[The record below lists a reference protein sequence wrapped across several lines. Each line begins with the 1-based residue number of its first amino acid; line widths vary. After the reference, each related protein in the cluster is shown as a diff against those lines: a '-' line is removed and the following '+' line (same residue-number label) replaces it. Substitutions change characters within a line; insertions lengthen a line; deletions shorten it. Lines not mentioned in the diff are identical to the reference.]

1 MSITLETLLLLF
13 STIISAITAVG
24 ALYMA
29 WKKFPS
35 EARVLQADAAQDQAN
50 VIESSAKSAQQ
61 WLDVFAMYRADRI
74 KTDEENISLRRR
86 LATAEDEIKQLRFQF
101 DQKVSGETALVE
113 ENKRLNAGV
122 AELKL
127 KITEQEH
134 AYELEKV
141 SHMNEIGQLHFQL
154 KDLQAKFDSLTQK
167 ATPT

>member
-1 MSITLETLLLLF
+1 MSIDLQTLLLLF
-13 STIISAITAVG
+13 STVISAVTAIG

-35 EARVLQADAAQDQAN
+35 ENRVLQADAAQDQAN

-122 AELKL
+122 AELKV
-127 KITEQEH
+127 KIAEQEH
-134 AYELEKV
+134 AYELEKI
-141 SHMNEIGQLHFQL
+141 SHMNEIGQMHFQL
-154 KDLQAKFDSLTQK
+154 KDLQTKFDLLTHK
-167 ATPT
+167 EEPT